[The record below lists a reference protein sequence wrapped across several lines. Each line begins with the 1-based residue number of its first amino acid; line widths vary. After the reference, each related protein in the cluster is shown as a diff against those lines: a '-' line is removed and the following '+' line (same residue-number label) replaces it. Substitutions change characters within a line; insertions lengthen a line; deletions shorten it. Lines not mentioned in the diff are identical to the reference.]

1 MKFRTLLPLLVL
13 GQLAQGAV
21 VLDIS
26 SSGGGAQA
34 NLTMTQTFTTGTLG
48 SENLLSE
55 VGIYAANT
63 IGGNDS
69 VGPFTIEIWTD
80 ADGNPETQGLGTLVA
95 ASSNQITL
103 SNPGAQEIANF
114 TEGLLA
120 DNTVY
125 SLIATSGAS
134 GVPVLGR
141 FGLNGPTAGGIMGTQ
156 GALFEGANLPFSNQ
170 YELAFNVNTIAGIP
184 EPSSALL
191 LALSGLAFGLR
202 RRR

>member
-1 MKFRTLLPLLVL
+1 
-13 GQLAQGAV
+13 
-21 VLDIS
+21 
-26 SSGGGAQA
+26 
-34 NLTMTQTFTTGTLG
+34 
-48 SENLLSE
+48 
-55 VGIYAANT
+55 
-63 IGGNDS
+63 
-69 VGPFTIEIWTD
+69 
-80 ADGNPETQGLGTLVA
+80 VA